1 MFGKKKGEERENE
14 RRKERKRG
22 IVFFHGVSFMR

>member
-1 MFGKKKGEERENE
+1 MFGRKKGEGRENE

-22 IVFFHGVSFMR
+22 IVFFHGVWFIQ